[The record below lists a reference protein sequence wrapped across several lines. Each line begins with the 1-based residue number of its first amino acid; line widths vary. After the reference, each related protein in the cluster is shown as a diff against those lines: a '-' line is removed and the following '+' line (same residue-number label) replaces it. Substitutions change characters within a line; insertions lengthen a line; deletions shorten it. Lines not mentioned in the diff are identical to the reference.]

1 VQACQFDSSIVLYI
15 RDGQGGAKKYRVF
28 DGMQLKVD
36 NQTGRPVVLNPKR
49 DTYHIVDRA
58 KMKEVR
64 KNYKPFIQYMTMM
77 NKVCDKLD
85 ITGIDGVLRKNAET
99 FMWEVERAC
108 KEDDLELML
117 HLYKRLA
124 STRQMRHGSVLFMG
138 TFLRDPTQFAVKPAE
153 IKRNFDRI
161 LKIAHAEE
169 VFGIT
174 EAPEGEVR
182 RDDNQKYFN

>member
-1 VQACQFDSSIVLYI
+1 MA
-15 RDGQGGAKKYRVF
+15 
-28 DGMQLKVD
+28 
-36 NQTGRPVVLNPKR
+36 
-49 DTYHIVDRA
+49 
-58 KMKEVR
+58 EVR

-85 ITGIDGVLRKNAET
+85 ITGIDGVLDNKSEP

-108 KEDDLELML
+108 KSDDLEQML
-117 HLYKRLA
+117 YLYKRLA
-124 STRQMRHGSVLFMG
+124 STRRLKYGFLHMG
-138 TFLRDPTQFAVKPAE
+138 TFLKDASQFAVKPKE

-161 LKIAHAEE
+161 IKTVHAEE